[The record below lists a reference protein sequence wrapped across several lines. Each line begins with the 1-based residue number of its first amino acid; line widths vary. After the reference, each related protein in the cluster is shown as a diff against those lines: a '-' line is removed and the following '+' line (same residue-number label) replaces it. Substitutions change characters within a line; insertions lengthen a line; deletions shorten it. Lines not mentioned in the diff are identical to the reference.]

1 MPEAA
6 DGLEAGAGFD
16 AGAGLDAGAVLEAVA
31 GSGAAVLEA
40 VAGSG
45 AAVLEAVAGSGAAVL
60 EAVAGSAQPCWTSL
74 PCWSP
79 LPGQAQGLRLTPV
92 PSRRRRPYRAPVLAQ
107 TWVEGRTP
115 VAGRRLVAVPGRR
128 PVAGSEAG
136 GGAGSEA
143 GCGSEAGGG
152 AGSEAGCGSEAGGGA
167 GSEAGC
173 TMEAGGGAGSDAGG
187 GPDAAPT
194 RGIASKRFEN
204 FIPCL
209 VPAPRSSC
217 FSLFVAGER
226 PFACLLPGTKR
237 RARRCMSVCT
247 ALVTPRTGPL
257 TVVLPCPE
265 ESMPTSACAAALL
278 ESAWATAIAAQALP
292 INRQA
297 ATMQT
302 PAANRKRAAITI
314 RPHQKPLPAKPLPYC
329 GIFHRICG
337 LQGRPRARRSPATH
351 HLRHVEAQFTR
362 SGSTTAFLPT
372 VADIAGLGD
381 VVERAAGALGRPD
394 ILVNSRIRPS
404 PPCRD

>member
-6 DGLEAGAGFD
+6 DGVEAGAGFD
-16 AGAGLDAGAVLEAVA
+16 AGAGMEAGAGFDAGAELDAGAVLEAVA

-45 AAVLEAVAGSGAAVL
+45 AAVLDVVAVLEPVAGSGAAVL
-60 EAVAGSAQPCWTSL
+60 DAVA
-74 PCWSP
+74 
-79 LPGQAQGLRLTPV
+79 
-92 PSRRRRPYRAPVLAQ
+92 VLDVVA
-107 TWVEGRTP
+107 VLEP
-115 VAGRRLVAVPGRR
+115 VAGPGAGAEVDASAESEAEAVSSAGAGSD
-128 PVAGSEAG
+128 VGGGSEAG
-136 GGAGSEA
+136 CRSEA

-152 AGSEAGCGSEAGGGA
+152 AGSEAGGE
-167 GSEAGC
+167 
-173 TMEAGGGAGSDAGG
+173 
-187 GPDAAPT
+187 PDAAPT

-226 PFACLLPGTKR
+226 RSPVCCQEPSM

-278 ESAWATAIAAQALP
+278 ESAWATAIAAQELP

-302 PAANRKRAAITI
+302 PAAKRKRAATTITPPTKTATSQTFATLLHI
-314 RPHQKPLPAKPLPYC
+314 PAEIGPARLST
-329 GIFHRICG
+329 
-337 LQGRPRARRSPATH
+337 RATVAGKSPFTTRR
-351 HLRHVEAQFTR
+351 LNLTR
-362 SGSTTAFLPT
+362 SGSTTAFLRTSP
-372 VADIAGLGD
+372 ISRGLATWSNALP
-381 VVERAAGALGRPD
+381 VHWAAQT
-394 ILVNSRIRPS
+394 SW
-404 PPCRD
+404 

>member
-1 MPEAA
+1 M
-6 DGLEAGAGFD
+6 
-16 AGAGLDAGAVLEAVA
+16 
-31 GSGAAVLEA
+31 
-40 VAGSG
+40 
-45 AAVLEAVAGSGAAVL
+45 
-60 EAVAGSAQPCWTSL
+60 
-74 PCWSP
+74 
-79 LPGQAQGLRLTPV
+79 

-115 VAGRRLVAVPGRR
+115 VAGRRLVVVPGRR
-128 PVAGSEAG
+128 PVAGRRLVVVPGRRPVAG
-136 GGAGSEA
+136 RRLVVVPGRRPVAGRRLVVVPDRRPVA
-143 GCGSEAGGG
+143 RWRP
-152 AGSEAGCGSEAGGGA
+152 
-167 GSEAGC
+167 
-173 TMEAGGGAGSDAGG
+173 GGGAGSDAGG

-226 PFACLLPGTKR
+226 RSPVCCQEPSM

-372 VADIAGLGD
+372 SPISRGLATSSNALP
-381 VVERAAGALGRPD
+381 VHWAAQT
-394 ILVNSRIRPS
+394 SW
-404 PPCRD
+404 

>member
-1 MPEAA
+1 V
-6 DGLEAGAGFD
+6 EAGAGFD
-16 AGAGLDAGAVLEAVA
+16 AGAGMEAGAGFDAGAELDAGAVLEAVA

-45 AAVLEAVAGSGAAVL
+45 AAVLDVVAVLEPVAGSGAGAEVDASAESEA
-60 EAVAGSAQPCWTSL
+60 EAVSSAGAGSDV
-74 PCWSP
+74 
-79 LPGQAQGLRLTPV
+79 GG
-92 PSRRRRPYRAPVLAQ
+92 
-107 TWVEGRTP
+107 
-115 VAGRRLVAVPGRR
+115 
-128 PVAGSEAG
+128 GSEAG
-136 GGAGSEA
+136 CRSEA

-152 AGSEAGCGSEAGGGA
+152 AGSE
-167 GSEAGC
+167 
-173 TMEAGGGAGSDAGG
+173 AGG

-226 PFACLLPGTKR
+226 RSPVCCQEPSM

-278 ESAWATAIAAQALP
+278 ESAWATAIAAQELP

-302 PAANRKRAAITI
+302 PAAKRKRAATTITPPTKTATSQTFATLLHI
-314 RPHQKPLPAKPLPYC
+314 PAEIGPARLST
-329 GIFHRICG
+329 
-337 LQGRPRARRSPATH
+337 RATVAGKSPFTTRR
-351 HLRHVEAQFTR
+351 LNLTR
-362 SGSTTAFLPT
+362 SGSTTAFLRTSP
-372 VADIAGLGD
+372 ISRGLATWSNALP
-381 VVERAAGALGRPD
+381 VHWAAQT
-394 ILVNSRIRPS
+394 SW
-404 PPCRD
+404 

>member
-1 MPEAA
+1 M
-6 DGLEAGAGFD
+6 EAGAGFD
-16 AGAGLDAGAVLEAVA
+16 AGAGMEAGAGFDAGAELDAGAVLEAVA

-45 AAVLEAVAGSGAAVL
+45 AAVLDVVAVLEPVAGSGAAVL
-60 EAVAGSAQPCWTSL
+60 E
-74 PCWSP
+74 
-79 LPGQAQGLRLTPV
+79 
-92 PSRRRRPYRAPVLAQ
+92 
-107 TWVEGRTP
+107 
-115 VAGRRLVAVPGRR
+115 
-128 PVAGSEAG
+128 PVAGSGAGAEVDASAESEAEAVSSAGAGSDVGGGSEAG
-136 GGAGSEA
+136 CRSEA

-152 AGSEAGCGSEAGGGA
+152 AGSE
-167 GSEAGC
+167 
-173 TMEAGGGAGSDAGG
+173 AGG

-226 PFACLLPGTKR
+226 RSPVCCQEPSM

-278 ESAWATAIAAQALP
+278 ESAWATAIAAQELP

-302 PAANRKRAAITI
+302 PAAKRKRAATTITPPTKTATSQTFATLLHI
-314 RPHQKPLPAKPLPYC
+314 PAEIGPARLST
-329 GIFHRICG
+329 
-337 LQGRPRARRSPATH
+337 RATVAGKSPFTTRR
-351 HLRHVEAQFTR
+351 LNLTR
-362 SGSTTAFLPT
+362 SGSTTAFLRTSP
-372 VADIAGLGD
+372 ISRGLATWSNALP
-381 VVERAAGALGRPD
+381 VHWAAQT
-394 ILVNSRIRPS
+394 SW
-404 PPCRD
+404 

>member
-1 MPEAA
+1 
-6 DGLEAGAGFD
+6 LEAGAGFD

-45 AAVLEAVAGSGAAVL
+45 AAVLDVVAVLEPVAGSGAAVL
-60 EAVAGSAQPCWTSL
+60 DVVAVL
-74 PCWSP
+74 
-79 LPGQAQGLRLTPV
+79 
-92 PSRRRRPYRAPVLAQ
+92 
-107 TWVEGRTP
+107 EP
-115 VAGRRLVAVPGRR
+115 VAGRGAAVLDAVAVLDVVAVLE
-128 PVAGSEAG
+128 PVAGSGAGAEVDASAESEAEAVSSAGAGSDVGGGSEAG
-136 GGAGSEA
+136 CRSEA
-143 GCGSEAGGG
+143 GCGS
-152 AGSEAGCGSEAGGGA
+152 
-167 GSEAGC
+167 
-173 TMEAGGGAGSDAGG
+173 EAGGGAGSDAGG

-226 PFACLLPGTKR
+226 RSPVCCQEPSM

-278 ESAWATAIAAQALP
+278 ESAWATAIAAQELP

-302 PAANRKRAAITI
+302 PAAKRKRAATTISPPPTTATSQTFATLLHISSGYRACEVVHARDGRRQITI
-314 RPHQKPLPAKPLPYC
+314 YD
-329 GIFHRICG
+329 
-337 LQGRPRARRSPATH
+337 T
-351 HLRHVEAQFTR
+351 EAQLYKIRQHDCFPADLT
-362 SGSTTAFLPT
+362 
-372 VADIAGLGD
+372 DIAGLGD
-381 VVERAAGALGRPD
+381 VIERAAGALGRPD

>member
-1 MPEAA
+1 V
-6 DGLEAGAGFD
+6 EAGAGFD
-16 AGAGLDAGAVLEAVA
+16 AGAGMEAGAGFDAGAELDAGAVLEAVA
-31 GSGAAVLEA
+31 GSGAAVLDVVAVLEP

-45 AAVLEAVAGSGAAVL
+45 AAVLDAVAVLDVVAVLEPVAGSGAGAEADASAEPEA
-60 EAVAGSAQPCWTSL
+60 EAVSSAGAGSDV
-74 PCWSP
+74 
-79 LPGQAQGLRLTPV
+79 GG
-92 PSRRRRPYRAPVLAQ
+92 
-107 TWVEGRTP
+107 
-115 VAGRRLVAVPGRR
+115 
-128 PVAGSEAG
+128 GSEAG
-136 GGAGSEA
+136 CRSEA

-152 AGSEAGCGSEAGGGA
+152 AGSE
-167 GSEAGC
+167 
-173 TMEAGGGAGSDAGG
+173 AGG

-226 PFACLLPGTKR
+226 RSPVCCQEPSM

-278 ESAWATAIAAQALP
+278 ESAWATAIAAQELP

-302 PAANRKRAAITI
+302 PAAKRKRAATTITPPTKTATSQTFATLLHI
-314 RPHQKPLPAKPLPYC
+314 PAEIGPARLST
-329 GIFHRICG
+329 
-337 LQGRPRARRSPATH
+337 RATVAGKSPFTTRR
-351 HLRHVEAQFTR
+351 LNLTR
-362 SGSTTAFLPT
+362 SGSTTAFLRTSP
-372 VADIAGLGD
+372 ISRGLATWSNALP
-381 VVERAAGALGRPD
+381 VHWAAQT
-394 ILVNSRIRPS
+394 SW
-404 PPCRD
+404 

>member
-1 MPEAA
+1 M
-6 DGLEAGAGFD
+6 EAGAGFD
-16 AGAGLDAGAVLEAVA
+16 AGAGMEAGAGFDAGAELDAGAVLEAVA
-31 GSGAAVLEA
+31 GSGAAVLDVVAVLEP

-45 AAVLEAVAGSGAAVL
+45 AAVLDAVAVLDVVAVLEPVAGSGAGAEVDASAESEA
-60 EAVAGSAQPCWTSL
+60 EAVSSAGAGSDV
-74 PCWSP
+74 
-79 LPGQAQGLRLTPV
+79 GG
-92 PSRRRRPYRAPVLAQ
+92 
-107 TWVEGRTP
+107 
-115 VAGRRLVAVPGRR
+115 
-128 PVAGSEAG
+128 GSEAG
-136 GGAGSEA
+136 CRSEA

-152 AGSEAGCGSEAGGGA
+152 AGSE
-167 GSEAGC
+167 
-173 TMEAGGGAGSDAGG
+173 AGG

-226 PFACLLPGTKR
+226 RSPVCCQEPSM

-278 ESAWATAIAAQALP
+278 ESAWATAIAAQELP

-302 PAANRKRAAITI
+302 PAAKRKRAATTITPPTKTATSQTFATLLHI
-314 RPHQKPLPAKPLPYC
+314 PAEIGPARLST
-329 GIFHRICG
+329 
-337 LQGRPRARRSPATH
+337 RATVAGKSPFTTRR
-351 HLRHVEAQFTR
+351 LNLTR
-362 SGSTTAFLPT
+362 SGSTTAFLRTSP
-372 VADIAGLGD
+372 ISRGLATWSNALP
-381 VVERAAGALGRPD
+381 VHWAAQT
-394 ILVNSRIRPS
+394 SW
-404 PPCRD
+404 

>member
-16 AGAGLDAGAVLEAVA
+16 AGAELDAGAVLEAVA
-31 GSGAAVLEA
+31 GSGAAVLDAVAVLDVVAVLEP

-45 AAVLEAVAGSGAAVL
+45 AGAEVDASAESEAEAVSSAGAGSDVG
-60 EAVAGSAQPCWTSL
+60 G
-74 PCWSP
+74 
-79 LPGQAQGLRLTPV
+79 
-92 PSRRRRPYRAPVLAQ
+92 
-107 TWVEGRTP
+107 
-115 VAGRRLVAVPGRR
+115 
-128 PVAGSEAG
+128 GSEAG
-136 GGAGSEA
+136 CRSEA

-152 AGSEAGCGSEAGGGA
+152 AGSE
-167 GSEAGC
+167 
-173 TMEAGGGAGSDAGG
+173 AGG

-226 PFACLLPGTKR
+226 RSPVCCQEPSM

-278 ESAWATAIAAQALP
+278 ESAWATAIAAQELP

-302 PAANRKRAAITI
+302 PAAKRKRAATTITPPTKTATSQTFATLLHI
-314 RPHQKPLPAKPLPYC
+314 PAEIGPARLST
-329 GIFHRICG
+329 
-337 LQGRPRARRSPATH
+337 RATVAGKSPFTTRR
-351 HLRHVEAQFTR
+351 LNLTR
-362 SGSTTAFLPT
+362 SGSTTAFLRTSP
-372 VADIAGLGD
+372 ISRGLATWSNALP
-381 VVERAAGALGRPD
+381 VHWAAQT
-394 ILVNSRIRPS
+394 SW
-404 PPCRD
+404 

>member
-1 MPEAA
+1 VPEAA

-16 AGAGLDAGAVLEAVA
+16 AGAGMEAGAGFDAGAELDAGAVLEAVA
-31 GSGAAVLEA
+31 GSGAAVLDVVAVLEP

-45 AAVLEAVAGSGAAVL
+45 AAVLDAVAVLDVVAVLEPVAGSGAGAEVDASAESEA
-60 EAVAGSAQPCWTSL
+60 EAVSSAGAGSDV
-74 PCWSP
+74 
-79 LPGQAQGLRLTPV
+79 GG
-92 PSRRRRPYRAPVLAQ
+92 
-107 TWVEGRTP
+107 
-115 VAGRRLVAVPGRR
+115 
-128 PVAGSEAG
+128 GSEAG
-136 GGAGSEA
+136 CRSEA

-152 AGSEAGCGSEAGGGA
+152 AGSE
-167 GSEAGC
+167 
-173 TMEAGGGAGSDAGG
+173 AGG

-226 PFACLLPGTKR
+226 RSPVCCQEPSM

-278 ESAWATAIAAQALP
+278 ESAWATAIAAQELP

-302 PAANRKRAAITI
+302 PAAKRKRAATTITPPTKTATSQTFATLLHI
-314 RPHQKPLPAKPLPYC
+314 PAEIGPARLST
-329 GIFHRICG
+329 
-337 LQGRPRARRSPATH
+337 RATVAGKSPFTTRR
-351 HLRHVEAQFTR
+351 LNLTR
-362 SGSTTAFLPT
+362 SGSTTAFLRTSP
-372 VADIAGLGD
+372 ISRGLATWSNALP
-381 VVERAAGALGRPD
+381 VHWAARHPGEQQNQA
-394 ILVNSRIRPS
+394 VTASS
-404 PPCRD
+404 

>member
-1 MPEAA
+1 
-6 DGLEAGAGFD
+6 
-16 AGAGLDAGAVLEAVA
+16 
-31 GSGAAVLEA
+31 
-40 VAGSG
+40 
-45 AAVLEAVAGSGAAVL
+45 
-60 EAVAGSAQPCWTSL
+60 
-74 PCWSP
+74 
-79 LPGQAQGLRLTPV
+79 
-92 PSRRRRPYRAPVLAQ
+92 
-107 TWVEGRTP
+107 
-115 VAGRRLVAVPGRR
+115 
-128 PVAGSEAG
+128 
-136 GGAGSEA
+136 
-143 GCGSEAGGG
+143 
-152 AGSEAGCGSEAGGGA
+152 
-167 GSEAGC
+167 
-173 TMEAGGGAGSDAGG
+173 MEAGGGAGSDAGG

-226 PFACLLPGTKR
+226 RSPVCCQEPSM

-372 VADIAGLGD
+372 VADIAGLATSSNALP
-381 VVERAAGALGRPD
+381 VHWAART
-394 ILVNSRIRPS
+394 SW
-404 PPCRD
+404 

>member
-1 MPEAA
+1 V
-6 DGLEAGAGFD
+6 EAGAGFD
-16 AGAGLDAGAVLEAVA
+16 AGAGMEAGAGFDAGAELDAGAVLEAVA

-45 AAVLEAVAGSGAAVL
+45 AAVLDVVAVLEPVAGSGAAVL
-60 EAVAGSAQPCWTSL
+60 DAVA
-74 PCWSP
+74 
-79 LPGQAQGLRLTPV
+79 
-92 PSRRRRPYRAPVLAQ
+92 VLD
-107 TWVEGRTP
+107 V
-115 VAGRRLVAVPGRR
+115 VAVLE
-128 PVAGSEAG
+128 PVAGSGAGAEVDASAESEAEAVSSAGAGSDVGGGSEAG
-136 GGAGSEA
+136 CRSEA

-152 AGSEAGCGSEAGGGA
+152 AGSE
-167 GSEAGC
+167 
-173 TMEAGGGAGSDAGG
+173 AGG

-226 PFACLLPGTKR
+226 RSPVCCQEPSM

-278 ESAWATAIAAQALP
+278 ESAWATAIAAQELP

-302 PAANRKRAAITI
+302 PAAKRKRAATTITPPTKTATSQTFATLLHIPAEIGPARLSTRDGRRQITI
-314 RPHQKPLPAKPLPYC
+314 YD
-329 GIFHRICG
+329 
-337 LQGRPRARRSPATH
+337 T
-351 HLRHVEAQFTR
+351 EAQLNKIRQHDCFPADVT
-362 SGSTTAFLPT
+362 
-372 VADIAGLGD
+372 DIAGLGD

-404 PPCRD
+404 PPRRD

>member
-1 MPEAA
+1 VPEAA

-16 AGAGLDAGAVLEAVA
+16 AGAGMEAGAGFDAGAELDAGAVLEAVA

-45 AAVLEAVAGSGAAVL
+45 AAVLDVVAVLEPVAGSGAAVL
-60 EAVAGSAQPCWTSL
+60 DAVA
-74 PCWSP
+74 
-79 LPGQAQGLRLTPV
+79 
-92 PSRRRRPYRAPVLAQ
+92 VLD
-107 TWVEGRTP
+107 V
-115 VAGRRLVAVPGRR
+115 VAVLE
-128 PVAGSEAG
+128 PVAGSGAGAEVDASAESEAEAVSSAGAGSDVG
-136 GGAGSEA
+136 GGSEA

-152 AGSEAGCGSEAGGGA
+152 AGAE
-167 GSEAGC
+167 
-173 TMEAGGGAGSDAGG
+173 AGG

-194 RGIASKRFEN
+194 RGVASKRFEN

-226 PFACLLPGTKR
+226 RSPVCCQEPSM

-278 ESAWATAIAAQALP
+278 ESAWATAIAAQELP

-302 PAANRKRAAITI
+302 PAAKRKRAATTITPPTKTATSQTFATLLHI
-314 RPHQKPLPAKPLPYC
+314 PAEIGPARLST
-329 GIFHRICG
+329 
-337 LQGRPRARRSPATH
+337 RATVAGKSPFTTRR
-351 HLRHVEAQFTR
+351 LNLTR
-362 SGSTTAFLPT
+362 SGSTTAFLRTSP
-372 VADIAGLGD
+372 ISRGLATWSNALP
-381 VVERAAGALGRPD
+381 VHWAAQT
-394 ILVNSRIRPS
+394 SW
-404 PPCRD
+404 

>member
-1 MPEAA
+1 MRV
-6 DGLEAGAGFD
+6 GGWWWCR
-16 AGAGLDAGAVLEAVA
+16 V
-31 GSGAAVLEA
+31 
-40 VAGSG
+40 
-45 AAVLEAVAGSGAAVL
+45 
-60 EAVAGSAQPCWTSL
+60 
-74 PCWSP
+74 
-79 LPGQAQGLRLTPV
+79 
-92 PSRRRRPYRAPVLAQ
+92 
-107 TWVEGRTP
+107 
-115 VAGRRLVAVPGRR
+115 GRRLWVGGWWWCRVGRR
-128 PVAGSEAG
+128 LWVGGWWWCRVGGRLWVGGWWWCRVGGRLWVGGWWWCRVGGRLWVGGWWWCRVGGRLWVGGWWWCRVGGRLRVGGWWWCRVGGRLRVGGWWWCRVGGRLRVGGWWWCRVGGRLRAGR
-136 GGAGSEA
+136 
-143 GCGSEAGGG
+143 CR
-152 AGSEAGCGSEAGGGA
+152 
-167 GSEAGC
+167 
-173 TMEAGGGAGSDAGG
+173 SDAGG

-226 PFACLLPGTKR
+226 RSPVCCQEPSV

-302 PAANRKRAAITI
+302 PAAKRKRAAITI

-372 VADIAGLGD
+372 SPISRGLATSSNALP
-381 VVERAAGALGRPD
+381 VHWAAQT
-394 ILVNSRIRPS
+394 SW
-404 PPCRD
+404 

>member
-6 DGLEAGAGFD
+6 DGVEAGAGFD
-16 AGAGLDAGAVLEAVA
+16 AGAGMEAGAGFDAGAELDAGAVLEAVA

-45 AAVLEAVAGSGAAVL
+45 AAVLDVVAVLEPVAGSGAGAEADASAEPEA
-60 EAVAGSAQPCWTSL
+60 EAVSSA
-74 PCWSP
+74 
-79 LPGQAQGLRLTPV
+79 
-92 PSRRRRPYRAPVLAQ
+92 
-107 TWVEGRTP
+107 
-115 VAGRRLVAVPGRR
+115 
-128 PVAGSEAG
+128 
-136 GGAGSEA
+136 GAGSDVGGGSDA

-152 AGSEAGCGSEAGGGA
+152 AGSD
-167 GSEAGC
+167 
-173 TMEAGGGAGSDAGG
+173 AGGGAGSDAGG

-226 PFACLLPGTKR
+226 RSPVCCQEPSV

-257 TVVLPCPE
+257 TVVLPFPE

-372 VADIAGLGD
+372 VADIAGLATSSNALP
-381 VVERAAGALGRPD
+381 VHWAART
-394 ILVNSRIRPS
+394 SW
-404 PPCRD
+404 

>member
-1 MPEAA
+1 V
-6 DGLEAGAGFD
+6 EAGAGFD
-16 AGAGLDAGAVLEAVA
+16 AGAGVDAGAVLEAVA
-31 GSGAAVLEA
+31 GAGAAVLEA

-45 AAVLEAVAGSGAAVL
+45 AAVLDAVAVLDVVAVLEPVAGSGAGAEVDASAESEA
-60 EAVAGSAQPCWTSL
+60 EAVSSAGAGSDV
-74 PCWSP
+74 
-79 LPGQAQGLRLTPV
+79 GG
-92 PSRRRRPYRAPVLAQ
+92 
-107 TWVEGRTP
+107 
-115 VAGRRLVAVPGRR
+115 
-128 PVAGSEAG
+128 GSEAG
-136 GGAGSEA
+136 CRSEA

-152 AGSEAGCGSEAGGGA
+152 AGSE
-167 GSEAGC
+167 
-173 TMEAGGGAGSDAGG
+173 AGG

-226 PFACLLPGTKR
+226 RSPVCCQEPSM

-278 ESAWATAIAAQALP
+278 ESAWATAIAAQELP

-302 PAANRKRAAITI
+302 PAAKRKRAATTITPPTKTATSQTFATLLHI
-314 RPHQKPLPAKPLPYC
+314 PAEIGPARLST
-329 GIFHRICG
+329 
-337 LQGRPRARRSPATH
+337 RATVAGKSPFTTRR
-351 HLRHVEAQFTR
+351 LNLTR
-362 SGSTTAFLPT
+362 SGSTTAFLRTSP
-372 VADIAGLGD
+372 ISRGLATWSNALP
-381 VVERAAGALGRPD
+381 VHWAAQT
-394 ILVNSRIRPS
+394 SW
-404 PPCRD
+404 

>member
-1 MPEAA
+1 
-6 DGLEAGAGFD
+6 
-16 AGAGLDAGAVLEAVA
+16 
-31 GSGAAVLEA
+31 
-40 VAGSG
+40 
-45 AAVLEAVAGSGAAVL
+45 
-60 EAVAGSAQPCWTSL
+60 
-74 PCWSP
+74 
-79 LPGQAQGLRLTPV
+79 
-92 PSRRRRPYRAPVLAQ
+92 
-107 TWVEGRTP
+107 
-115 VAGRRLVAVPGRR
+115 
-128 PVAGSEAG
+128 
-136 GGAGSEA
+136 
-143 GCGSEAGGG
+143 
-152 AGSEAGCGSEAGGGA
+152 
-167 GSEAGC
+167 
-173 TMEAGGGAGSDAGG
+173 MEAGGGAGSDAGG

-226 PFACLLPGTKR
+226 RSPVCCQEPSM

-337 LQGRPRARRSPATH
+337 LHGRPRARRSPATH

-372 VADIAGLGD
+372 SPISRGLATSSNALP
-381 VVERAAGALGRPD
+381 VHWAART
-394 ILVNSRIRPS
+394 SW
-404 PPCRD
+404 